1 MGVTAPASPNSTFYC
16 GNIDIPFNLAVGGFL
31 ICVAL
36 LLISG
41 GLLILVTVLPPDWVF
56 TVHKCMTYTLIA
68 IITVLVVVVCLFVIA
83 VVAFFIF
90 TAVVVFANFSLI
102 GGYHCNSG
110 LLVMYYWAFTEI
122 VIIASL
128 IVLVIIVA
136 NVALFLLLFIHA
148 IAP

>member
-16 GNIDIPFNLAVGGFL
+16 GNVDIAFNVSLGGFL

-41 GLLILVTVLPPDWVF
+41 GLVILVWVLPPDWLF

-68 IITVLVVVVCLFVIA
+68 IITVLVVVVCLSVIA
-83 VVAFFIF
+83 VAAFFLF
-90 TAVVVFANFSLI
+90 SAVVVFANFSLI

-122 VIIASL
+122 VIILSL
-128 IVLVIIVA
+128 IGLVVIVA
-136 NVALFLLLFIHA
+136 VVFCFYATIVYT
-148 IAP
+148 